1 VHATLAVLLAAALV
15 ALAASPACAQ
25 PADAPL
31 QLTGTLAKV
40 RDAGSITLGHR
51 ESSIPFSYLSP
62 RGEPIGY
69 SIDLCK
75 LLVDAIGEAV
85 GRTIAVKWQPVT
97 SETRIAAVAGGQV
110 DLECG
115 STTNNLERQK
125 QVAFSP
131 TIFVSG
137 TKLLVRKGS
146 PIRSF
151 RDLGG
156 KRVVVTAG
164 TTNEKAMRDLAA
176 RFKIAMTLVTA
187 PDHAASFEQ
196 LTSGKVDTFATDD
209 VLLYGLLAQHKAAGD
224 YVVTGEFLSYDPY
237 GIVYRKGDAQLAKLV
252 DDSLRQLAEDRE
264 IERRYE
270 RWFLRRLPQSG
281 VSLDLPMSAQL
292 ETILQTLASPPDARP
307 VGESEEEGRDAEPE
321 GAMSFIGAPR
331 SHPPIDTDDEP
342 CRMRPPLAVV
352 SPTRA
357 AGRPAI
363 RTVAE
368 PVTTASGRPSRSTLS
383 PTPAAG
389 SMPMSTVGV
398 PGPSTTP
405 VAGGTCMKS
414 TGSPTRAAEGMAW
427 PRCLS

>member
-1 VHATLAVLLAAALV
+1 MRSPIEVATVRALPAALLAAAL
-15 ALAASPACAQ
+15 ACFAAATAHAQSPE
-25 PADAPL
+25 APL
-31 QLTGTLAKV
+31 RLTGTLAKV
-40 RDAGSITLGHR
+40 RETGIIALGHR
-51 ESSIPFSYLSP
+51 DSSIPFSYLSP

-69 SIDLCK
+69 SIDLCR

-85 GRTIAVKWQPVT
+85 GRTLTVKWQPVT
-97 SETRIAAVAGGQV
+97 SETRIAAVVGGQV

-146 PIRSF
+146 AIRSF

-176 RFKIAMTLVTA
+176 RFRIAMTLVTA
-187 PDHAASFEQ
+187 PDHEASFEQ

-209 VLLYGLLAQHKAAGD
+209 VLLYGLLAQHKLQAD
-224 YVVTGEFLSYDPY
+224 YLVVGEFLSYDPY
-237 GIVYRKGDAQLAKLV
+237 GIMYRKGDPQLAKLV
-252 DDSLRQLAEDRE
+252 DDTLRELAEDRE

-307 VGESEEEGRDAEPE
+307 PGLA
-321 GAMSFIGAPR
+321 
-331 SHPPIDTDDEP
+331 DDG
-342 CRMRPPLAVV
+342 
-352 SPTRA
+352 TR
-357 AGRPAI
+357 R
-363 RTVAE
+363 
-368 PVTTASGRPSRSTLS
+368 
-383 PTPAAG
+383 
-389 SMPMSTVGV
+389 
-398 PGPSTTP
+398 
-405 VAGGTCMKS
+405 
-414 TGSPTRAAEGMAW
+414 
-427 PRCLS
+427 